1 MPSPSLSSHQEP
13 RPLYGI
19 GLKVLS
25 VMVFVGMQ
33 TCLKAVGDDVPAGQL
48 VFFRSFFALI
58 PVVIYLW
65 WLGDL
70 GTALSTDDVG
80 GHFIRGIVGVTSMG
94 LGFFALSRLP
104 YPEWISLSYG
114 APLLTVVFA
123 AIFLKEVVRAY
134 RWVAVLIGL
143 CGIVIVAAPN
153 FSLSSGDMD
162 SAHAVG
168 ALASLGGAAMAAI
181 AMIQV
186 RRLVAHEKTA
196 TIVVYFSVTCSII
209 ALVTLPFGWIVP
221 DGRQALLLVGA
232 GLCGGVGQLLLTACY
247 RYADTSTIAPFEYTS
262 MIAAV
267 VIGYF
272 VFNEE
277 VTATTLLGAF
287 IVISA
292 GLFIIFREHRLGLE
306 RRRARK
312 VSPPSP

>member
-1 MPSPSLSSHQEP
+1 MPSLPKPSHQEP

-25 VMVFVGMQ
+25 VMIFVGMQ

-70 GTALSTDDVG
+70 RTALATDDVG

-134 RWVAVLIGL
+134 RWVAVLVGL

-196 TIVVYFSVTCSII
+196 TIVVYFSMTCSII
-209 ALVTLPFGWIVP
+209 ALVTVPFGWVVP
-221 DGRQALLLVGA
+221 DGRQAMLLVGA

-277 VTATTLLGAF
+277 VTATTLLGAC